1 MVQINSRCGN
11 VKQCL
16 VKLHSELL
24 GNEKERLFFCEI
36 PDFSCP
42 QSTNLVTT
50 DEFFAIMLSV
60 FGVFCSWGRFEG
72 PARPFKIN
80 YFSFWV
86 DQIKGGSEETLIT

>member
-16 VKLHSELL
+16 VKLGPEHL
-24 GNEKERLFFCEI
+24 GNENERLFFCEI
-36 PDFSCP
+36 PDFSHP

-60 FGVFCSWGRFEG
+60 FVVFCSWCWFED
-72 PARPFKIN
+72 PREAF
-80 YFSFWV
+80 
-86 DQIKGGSEETLIT
+86 